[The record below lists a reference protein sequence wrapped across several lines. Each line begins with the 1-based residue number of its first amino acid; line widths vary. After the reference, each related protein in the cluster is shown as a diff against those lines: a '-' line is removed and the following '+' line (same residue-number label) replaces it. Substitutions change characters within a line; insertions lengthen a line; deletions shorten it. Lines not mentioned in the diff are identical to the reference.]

1 MAKTFYKFAE
11 RSADSQINW
20 AEVGKQLSDVVTEET
35 NVRRDRKAAIDADIA
50 SFQDQLNNPPLGEHQ
65 GFNDWTTNYAANT
78 QDYALQLERLV
89 KSGKIKTRD
98 YTRMKANLTQGTS
111 DAFDMGKKFQERYAE
126 IVERAKINPE
136 TGKPQS
142 QELEQFLMNST
153 RAMGNYSNSE
163 LYIDPPTG
171 RVLLANYTDKKDADG
186 NVVMDE
192 NNQPVRVLDKDS
204 NSYAPVSQLLNRMD
218 IQVDYY
224 DMDTSLTA
232 AVDGIGT
239 DIQAVVSGG
248 VMTRED
254 ALSNDRFSNA
264 VENIVAGQLAIPT
277 NVTSVLTNVLGMAPD
292 SNTPYEYTWDAAQAA
307 ANPNL
312 IYVYNDP
319 AQNDSGAPASLFGE
333 DIDAIADTL
342 LRDGAFDLSEAES
355 IGENTDILLRE
366 RKRDA
371 FVANAR
377 AQYDA
382 AKEVV
387 TESAL
392 SNFDF
397 KETAFEER
405 DDVVDQQNKI
415 DAATGAKNEEKIL
428 DILPEISKLHTTRVD
443 INAKNA
449 DGSDMYTGE
458 ADPKYIR
465 DVQAEFDSA
474 ESYVQGLNDDV
485 VRIEMNENLL
495 TIFMSDGKGGVM
507 PLEPIDRSKLAQE
520 QFIKAIVNQVV
531 SSADRKGVDIDNLVA
546 ENLFEGDRSVGKGAK
561 GAQNRVAPAAPAA
574 AWTTS
579 VDTGELLNNGK
590 NEFQPVNEIFYNVF
604 DDVFVKSTFEDGE
617 EVAADVADSKVST
630 TSISLAEGTF
640 LEKAGVDDAAINT
653 GKITKSTVGWSG
665 RTRQEVTEVISIM
678 VPGTTKNADGKADDA
693 LVFPQG
699 LSQEVWATIN
709 KRILNKRAAGET
721 VDSTDFED
729 LGIPNLDEINTAESK
744 KQLGLTAVEETTP
757 TTTPTTTGDGV
768 SLNANVRVSSSNQPM

>member
-35 NVRRDRKAAIDADIA
+35 NVRRDRKAAIDDDIA
-50 SFQDQLNNPPLGEHQ
+50 SFQDKLNNPPLGEHQ

-111 DAFDMGKKFQERYAE
+111 DAFDMGTKFQERYAE
-126 IVERAKINPE
+126 IVERAKVNPE

-171 RVLLANYTDKKDADG
+171 RVLLANYTDKKDAEG

-192 NNQPVRVLDKDS
+192 NGQPVRVLDKDS

-239 DIQAVVSGG
+239 DIQAVVRGG

-333 DIDAIADTL
+333 DMDAVADTL
-342 LRDGAFDLSEAES
+342 LRDGAFDLSDA
-355 IGENTDILLRE
+355 E
-366 RKRDA
+366 RKDMPEGKALGIMQERRDA

-377 AQYDA
+377 KQYDA

-387 TESAL
+387 TDSAL

-397 KETAFEER
+397 KETAFEKRPDPVE
-405 DDVVDQQNKI
+405 QQARV
-415 DAATGAKNEEKIL
+415 DAAAGNEREEKII

-443 INAKNA
+443 VNAKQQ
-449 DGSDMYTGE
+449 DGTPLYPDGVNDT
-458 ADPKYIR
+458 KYIR

-485 VRIEMNENLL
+485 VRVEMNGDDL
-495 TIFMSDGKGGVM
+495 TIFMSDGDGGVI
-507 PLEPIDRSKLAQE
+507 PLEPINRATLSQE

-531 SSADRKGVDIDNLVA
+531 SSDDRKGVDIDNLVS
-546 ENLFEGDRSVGKGAK
+546 ENLFEGDRSVGAGEA
-561 GAQNRVAPAAPAA
+561 GAQNRVAPEAPPA

-579 VDTGELLNNGK
+579 VDTGEVLSNGK
-590 NEFQPVNEIFYNVF
+590 KEFRPVDEIFKDVF
-604 DDVFVKSTFEDGE
+604 DDVFVSSSLVDGE
-617 EVAADVADSKVST
+617 EVSEDVSADNVST
-630 TSISLAEGTF
+630 ASISLAEGTF
-640 LEKAGVDDAAINT
+640 LEKAGVSNAAINT
-653 GKITKSTVGWSG
+653 GKITKGTVGLFGIKSE
-665 RTRQEVTEVISIM
+665 EVTEVVSIM
-678 VPGTTKNADGKADDA
+678 IPATTTDA
-693 LVFPQG
+693 LVFPEG
-699 LSQEVWATIN
+699 LSEEVWATIN
-709 KRILNKRAAGET
+709 KRILNARASGET
-721 VDSTDFED
+721 VDINSFDD
-729 LGIPNLDEINTAESK
+729 LGIANLEEINTAESK
-744 KQLGLTAVEETTP
+744 EQLNLTVVEEKKK
-757 TTTPTTTGDGV
+757 TPTTTGDGV
-768 SLNANVRVSSSNQPM
+768 SLNANERMGGGGSNSSL

>member
-111 DAFDMGKKFQERYAE
+111 DAFDMGTKFQERYAE

-204 NSYAPVSQLLNRMD
+204 NSYAPVSQLLHRMD
-218 IQVDYY
+218 IEVDYY

-232 AVDGIGT
+232 AVSGIGT

-333 DIDAIADTL
+333 DMDAVADTL
-342 LRDGAFDLSEAES
+342 LRDGAFDLSDAERAGMSEGEALGVMEA
-355 IGENTDILLRE
+355 
-366 RKRDA
+366 KRDA

-387 TESAL
+387 TDSAL

-405 DDVVDQQNKI
+405 DDVVDQQAKV
-415 DAATGAKNEEKIL
+415 DAATGAKNEKKVIE
-428 DILPEISKLHTTRVD
+428 ILPEISKLHTTTVD
-443 INAKNA
+443 VNAKNA

-458 ADPKYIR
+458 ADATYVAA
-465 DVQAEFDSA
+465 VQAEFDTA
-474 ESYVQGLNDDV
+474 EDYVQ
-485 VRIEMNENLL
+485 RINPAVSRLEVDENNLV
-495 TIFMSDGKGGVM
+495 TIIMKDAKGN
-507 PLEPIDRSKLAQE
+507 LIAQEPIDRSKLTQE
-520 QFIKAIVNQVV
+520 EFLKSLVNAVVPKDMREGLDIDALIAANLLVGTKTTATGVAGDVVPTRPEVVVGWADMVESGFPASSGKAEQM
-531 SSADRKGVDIDNLVA
+531 GVDKISEELLKDVFTITTGSGNDATTEKNPNV
-546 ENLFEGDRSVGKGAK
+546 
-561 GAQNRVAPAAPAA
+561 
-574 AWTTS
+574 TS
-579 VDTGELLNNGK
+579 VAIA
-590 NEFQPVNEIFYNVF
+590 Q
-604 DDVFVKSTFEDGE
+604 
-617 EVAADVADSKVST
+617 
-630 TSISLAEGTF
+630 AEATF
-640 LEKAGVDDAAINT
+640 LNRAGISNAEVRPA
-653 GKITKSTVGWSG
+653 KITLTTPGAFYG
-665 RTRQEVTEVISIM
+665 TNTNEYEVVSIM
-678 VPGTTKNADGKADDA
+678 VGDVTSKNI
-693 LVFPQG
+693 LFPKNMT
-699 LSQEVWATIN
+699 QEQWNSVN
-709 KRILNKRAAGET
+709 RILVEARKNGET
-721 VDSTDFED
+721 VNLNTFNS
-729 LGIPNLDEINTAESK
+729 LGIPNFELLNTDATRTQALNSSPAKMDEADKLAAIEAAKAAAAAE
-744 KQLGLTAVEETTP
+744 AVN
-757 TTTPTTTGDGV
+757 
-768 SLNANVRVSSSNQPM
+768 LNADQQ

>member
-78 QDYALQLERLV
+78 QEYALQLERLV

-111 DAFDMGKKFQERYAE
+111 DAFDMGTKFQERYAE

-171 RVLLANYTDKKDADG
+171 RVLLANYTDKKDAEG

-192 NNQPVRVLDKDS
+192 NNQPVRVLDKNS

-292 SNTPYEYTWDAAQAA
+292 STTPYEYTWDAAQAA

-333 DIDAIADTL
+333 DMDAVADTL
-342 LRDGAFDLSEAES
+342 LRDGAFDLSDAEREGMTEGEALGVMEA
-355 IGENTDILLRE
+355 
-366 RKRDA
+366 KRDA

-387 TESAL
+387 TDSAL

-405 DDVVDQQNKI
+405 PDVVKQQNKI
-415 DAATGAKNEEKIL
+415 DAAAGAKNEKKVIE
-428 DILPEISKLHTTRVD
+428 ILPEISKLHTTTVD
-443 INAKNA
+443 VNAKNS
-449 DGSDMYTGE
+449 DGSDMYTGKNDPTYE
-458 ADPKYIR
+458 AA
-465 DVQAEFDSA
+465 VQAEFDTA
-474 ESYVQGLNDDV
+474 EDYVQ
-485 VRIEMNENLL
+485 RINPAVSRLEVDENNLV
-495 TIFMSDGKGGVM
+495 TIIMKDAKGN
-507 PLEPIDRSKLAQE
+507 LIAQEPIDRSKLTQE
-520 QFIKAIVNQVV
+520 EFLKSLVNAVVPKDMREGLDIDALIAANLLVGTKTTAAGVAGDVVPTRPEVVVGWADMVESGFPASSGKAEQM
-531 SSADRKGVDIDNLVA
+531 GVDKISEELLKDV
-546 ENLFEGDRSVGKGAK
+546 FTITTGSGKDATTEK
-561 GAQNRVAPAAPAA
+561 KDADDV
-574 AWTTS
+574 TS
-579 VDTGELLNNGK
+579 VAIAQAEATFLNRAGISNAEVRPAKITLTTPSTLLG
-590 NEFQPVNEIFYNVF
+590 
-604 DDVFVKSTFEDGE
+604 
-617 EVAADVADSKVST
+617 
-630 TSISLAEGTF
+630 ISLGT
-640 LEKAGVDDAAINT
+640 
-653 GKITKSTVGWSG
+653 STNEY
-665 RTRQEVTEVISIM
+665 EVVSIM
-678 VPGTTKNADGKADDA
+678 VGDVTSNNILFPKNMTQDQWNS
-693 LVFPQG
+693 V
-699 LSQEVWATIN
+699 N
-709 KRILNKRAAGET
+709 RILVEARKNGET
-721 VDSTDFED
+721 VNLNTFNS
-729 LGIPNLDEINTAESK
+729 LGIPNFELLNTDATRAQALNSSPAKMDEADKIAAA
-744 KQLGLTAVEETTP
+744 AVEAEAAELEA
-757 TTTPTTTGDGV
+757 V
-768 SLNANVRVSSSNQPM
+768 NLNAEQQ

>member
-111 DAFDMGKKFQERYAE
+111 DAFDMSTKFQERYAE

-171 RVLLANYTDKKDADG
+171 RVLLANYTDKKDANG

-333 DIDAIADTL
+333 DMDAVADTL
-342 LRDGAFDLSEAES
+342 LRDGAFDLSDAEREGMTEGEALGVMEA
-355 IGENTDILLRE
+355 
-366 RKRDA
+366 KRDA

-387 TESAL
+387 TDSAL

-546 ENLFEGDRSVGKGAK
+546 ENLFEGDRSTGKGAK

-579 VDTGELLNNGK
+579 VDTGELLNNGN

-653 GKITKSTVGWSG
+653 GEITKSTVGWSG
-665 RTRQEVTEVISIM
+665 RTRQEVTQVISIM
-678 VPGTTKNADGKADDA
+678 VPGTTKKADGKADDA

-709 KRILNKRAAGET
+709 KRILNKRANGET
-721 VDSTDFED
+721 VNSTDFED

-744 KQLGLTAVEETTP
+744 KQLNLTAVEETTP
-757 TTTPTTTGDGV
+757 TTTTTTGDDV
-768 SLNANVRVSSSNQPM
+768 SLNADERVPSNQ

>member
-78 QDYALQLERLV
+78 QDYALQIERLL

>member
-111 DAFDMGKKFQERYAE
+111 DAFDMSTKFQERYAE

-186 NVVMDE
+186 NVVMDAE
-192 NNQPVRVLDKDS
+192 TGQPVRVLDKDS

-292 SNTPYEYTWDAAQAA
+292 SNTPYDYTWDAAQAA

-333 DIDAIADTL
+333 DMDAVADTL
-342 LRDGAFDLSEAES
+342 LRDGAFDLSDAERAGMSEGEALGVMEA
-355 IGENTDILLRE
+355 
-366 RKRDA
+366 KRDA

-387 TESAL
+387 TDSAL

-405 DDVVDQQNKI
+405 DDVVDQQAKV

-449 DGSDMYTGE
+449 DGSDVYPLGE
-458 ADPKYIR
+458 NDPKYIR

-485 VRIEMNENLL
+485 ARIEMNDNLL
-495 TIFMSDGKGGVM
+495 TIFMSGADGGVI
-507 PLEPIDRSKLAQE
+507 PLEPINRETLSQE
-520 QFIKAIVNQVV
+520 EFIKAIVNQVV

-546 ENLFEGDRSVGKGAK
+546 ENLFEGDLSVGKGAK
-561 GAQNRVAPAAPAA
+561 GAQNRVAPTAPAA

-590 NEFQPVNEIFYNVF
+590 NEFRPVVKIF
-604 DDVFVKSTFEDGE
+604 DDVFEDLFVKSTFNEDGE
-617 EVAADVADSKVST
+617 EVSQNVAEGDVAIK
-630 TSISLAEGTF
+630 SIALAEGTF

-653 GKITKSTVGWSG
+653 GKITKDVVNWYGSTS
-665 RTRQEVTEVISIM
+665 QEVTEVVSIM
-678 VPGTTKNADGKADDA
+678 VPNTTVDA
-693 LVFPQG
+693 LVFPKG
-699 LSQEVWATIN
+699 LSKEDWATIN
-709 KRILNKRAAGET
+709 KLILNARASGET
-721 VDSTDFED
+721 VDLETFKD
-729 LGIPNLDEINTAESK
+729 LGIPNLDEINTEEAK
-744 KQLGLTAVEETTP
+744 AQLGLTVVEETTP
-757 TTTPTTTGDGV
+757 PVV
-768 SLNANVRVSSSNQPM
+768 SLNADTRVSSSNQ

>member
-111 DAFDMGKKFQERYAE
+111 DAFDMGTKFQERYAE

-218 IQVDYY
+218 IEVDYY

-333 DIDAIADTL
+333 DMDAVADTL
-342 LRDGAFDLSEAES
+342 LRDGAFDLSDAEREGMSEGEALGVMEA
-355 IGENTDILLRE
+355 
-366 RKRDA
+366 KRDA

-387 TESAL
+387 TDSAL

-397 KETAFEER
+397 KETAFEKRPDAVEQQARVKAAAGGER
-405 DDVVDQQNKI
+405 
-415 DAATGAKNEEKIL
+415 EEKIL

-449 DGSDMYTGE
+449 DGSDVYNGE
-458 ADPKYIR
+458 DDPKYIR

-485 VRIEMNENLL
+485 VRIEMNDNEL
-495 TIFMSDGKGGVM
+495 TIFMSDGEGGVM
-507 PLEPIDRSKLAQE
+507 PLEPIDRETLSQE
-520 QFIKAIVNQVV
+520 EFIKAIVNQVV

-546 ENLFEGDRSVGKGAK
+546 ENLFEGDRSVGTGAK
-561 GAQNRVAPAAPAA
+561 GAQNRVAPTAPAA
-574 AWTTS
+574 SWTTS

-590 NEFQPVNEIFYNVF
+590 NEFRPVNEIF
-604 DDVFVKSTFEDGE
+604 DDVFADVFVTSTFEDGE
-617 EVAADVADSKVST
+617 EVSQNVSKENVAIK
-630 TSISLAEGTF
+630 SIALAEGTF
-640 LEKAGVDDAAINT
+640 LEKAGIDDAKINT
-653 GKITKSTVGWSG
+653 GEVTKTVTGFFGGTS
-665 RTRQEVTEVISIM
+665 QEVTEVVSIM
-678 VPGTTKNADGKADDA
+678 VPNTTGDA
-693 LVFPQG
+693 LVFPKG
-699 LSQEVWATIN
+699 LSEEDWATIN
-709 KRILNKRAAGET
+709 KLILNARASGET
-721 VDSTDFED
+721 VDLETFKD
-729 LGIPNLDEINTAESK
+729 LGIPNLDEINTEEAK
-744 KQLGLTAVEETTP
+744 AQLGLTVVEETTP
-757 TTTPTTTGDGV
+757 TTTTTTTGDGV
-768 SLNANVRVSSSNQPM
+768 SLNADTRVSSSNQ

>member
-35 NVRRDRKAAIDADIA
+35 NVRRERKAAIDDDIA
-50 SFQDQLNNPPLGEHQ
+50 SFQDKLNNPPLGEHQ

-111 DAFDMGKKFQERYAE
+111 DAFDMGTKFQERYAE
-126 IVERAKINPE
+126 IVERAKVNPE

-171 RVLLANYTDKKDADG
+171 RVLLANYIDKKDAEG
-186 NVVMDE
+186 NVVMDD
-192 NNQPVRVLDKDS
+192 NGQPVRVLDKDS

-292 SNTPYEYTWDAAQAA
+292 SNIPYTYTWDAAQAA

-312 IYVYNDP
+312 IYLYNDP

-333 DIDAIADTL
+333 DMDAVADTL
-342 LRDGAFDLSEAES
+342 LRDGAFDLSEE
-355 IGENTDILLRE
+355 E
-366 RKRDA
+366 RKGMDEGQVDGIMKERRDA

-377 AQYDA
+377 KQYDA

-387 TESAL
+387 TDSAL

-405 DDVVDQQNKI
+405 PDAVEQQARI
-415 DAATGAKNEEKIL
+415 DAAAGNEREENIIE
-428 DILPEISKLHTTRVD
+428 ILPEISKLHTTRVD
-443 INAKNA
+443 VNAKQE
-449 DGSDMYTGE
+449 DGTPLYPQGVAS
-458 ADPKYIR
+458 PNYIR
-465 DVQAEFDSA
+465 AVQAEFDSA

-485 VRIEMNENLL
+485 VRVEMNDNEL
-495 TIFMSDGKGGVM
+495 TIFMSDGDGGVIA
-507 PLEPIDRSKLAQE
+507 LEPINRATLSQE

-531 SSADRKGVDIDNLVA
+531 SSADRKGVDIENLVL
-546 ENLFEGDRSVGKGAK
+546 ENLFEGDRSIGVGEA
-561 GAQNRVAPAAPAA
+561 GAQNRVAPEAPPAD
-574 AWTTS
+574 WTTS
-579 VDTGELLNNGK
+579 VATGESLNGGK
-590 NEFQPVNEIFYNVF
+590 PEYRPVDQIFEDIF
-604 DDVFVKSTFEDGE
+604 EDVFVSSSLVDGE
-617 EVAADVADSKVST
+617 EVSKDVSADDVST

-640 LEKAGVDDAAINT
+640 LEKAGVSNAAINT
-653 GKITKSTVGWSG
+653 GKITKATVGWFG
-665 RTRQEVTEVISIM
+665 AEGEEVTEVVSIM
-678 VPGTTKNADGKADDA
+678 IPMTTTDA
-693 LVFPQG
+693 LVFPKG

-709 KRILNKRAAGET
+709 KRILNARAKGET
-721 VDSTDFED
+721 VNIKSFDD
-729 LGIPNLDEINTAESK
+729 LGIPKLEEINTAESK
-744 KQLGLTAVEETTP
+744 EQLKLTVVEEKKKTP
-757 TTTPTTTGDGV
+757 TTAAGGV
-768 SLNANVRVSSSNQPM
+768 SLNANERMEGGGSNSSQPF

>member
-50 SFQDQLNNPPLGEHQ
+50 SFQDKLNNPPLGEHQ

-78 QDYALQLERLV
+78 QDYALQIERLL

-111 DAFDMGKKFQERYAE
+111 DAFDMGTKFQERYAE

-186 NVVMDE
+186 NVVME
-192 NNQPVRVLDKDS
+192 NNQPVRVLDKNS

-292 SNTPYEYTWDAAQAA
+292 STTPYRYTWDAAQAA

-312 IYVYNDP
+312 IYLYNDP
-319 AQNDSGAPASLFGE
+319 AQNDAGAPASLFGE
-333 DIDAIADTL
+333 DMDAVADTL
-342 LRDGAFDLSEAES
+342 LRDGAFDLSDAES
-355 IGENTDILLRE
+355 KGMDYNQITAAKEA
-366 RKRDA
+366 KRDA

-397 KETAFEER
+397 KETAFEKR
-405 DDVVDQQNKI
+405 DNVVDQKKKLD
-415 DAATGAKNEEKIL
+415 DAATGKRKERLEKE
-428 DILPEISKLHTTRVD
+428 ILPEISKLHTTTVD
-443 INAKNA
+443 VNAKNA
-449 DGSDMYTGE
+449 DGSAMYTGKTDLTYV
-458 ADPKYIR
+458 AAA
-465 DVQAEFDSA
+465 QAEFDTA
-474 ESYVQGLNDDV
+474 EDYVQ
-485 VRIEMNENLL
+485 RINPAVSRLEVDGNLV
-495 TIFMSDGKGGVM
+495 TIIMKDAKGN
-507 PLEPIDRSKLAQE
+507 LIEQEAIDRSKLSQE
-520 QFIKAIVNQVV
+520 QFLKSLVNAVVPEDMREGLDIDALIAANLLVGTRTTAAGQAGDVVPTRPEVVVGWADMVESGFPASSGKAEQM
-531 SSADRKGVDIDNLVA
+531 GVDKISEELLKDV
-546 ENLFEGDRSVGKGAK
+546 FTITTGSGKDAITK
-561 GAQNRVAPAAPAA
+561 KKDADDV
-574 AWTTS
+574 TS
-579 VDTGELLNNGK
+579 VAIAQAEATFLNRAGISNA
-590 NEFQPVNEIFYNVF
+590 EVRPVTI
-604 DDVFVKSTFEDGE
+604 TL
-617 EVAADVADSKVST
+617 T
-630 TSISLAEGTF
+630 TPGTF
-640 LEKAGVDDAAINT
+640 YGTNT
-653 GKITKSTVGWSG
+653 DEY
-665 RTRQEVTEVISIM
+665 EVVSIM
-678 VPGTTKNADGKADDA
+678 VGDVTSKNI
-693 LVFPQG
+693 LFPKDMTQD
-699 LSQEVWATIN
+699 QWNTVN
-709 KRILNKRAAGET
+709 RILVEARKNGET
-721 VDSTDFED
+721 VNLNTFNS
-729 LGIPNLDEINTAESK
+729 LGIPNFELLNTDATRDQALNSSPAKMDEADKLAAIEAAKAAALRKAAAE
-744 KQLGLTAVEETTP
+744 AVN
-757 TTTPTTTGDGV
+757 
-768 SLNANVRVSSSNQPM
+768 LNATQQ

>member
-111 DAFDMGKKFQERYAE
+111 DAFDMSTKFQERYAE

-186 NVVMDE
+186 NVVMDAE
-192 NNQPVRVLDKDS
+192 TGQPVRVLDKDS

-254 ALSNDRFSNA
+254 ALSNDRFSHA

-292 SNTPYEYTWDAAQAA
+292 SNTPYDYTWDAAQAA

-333 DIDAIADTL
+333 DMDAVADTL
-342 LRDGAFDLSEAES
+342 LRDGAFDLSDAERAGMSEGEALGVMEA
-355 IGENTDILLRE
+355 
-366 RKRDA
+366 KRDA

-387 TESAL
+387 TDSAL

-405 DDVVDQQNKI
+405 DDVVDQQAKV

-449 DGSDMYTGE
+449 DGSDVYPSGE
-458 ADPKYIR
+458 DDPKYIR

-485 VRIEMNENLL
+485 ARIEMNDNLL
-495 TIFMSDGKGGVM
+495 TIFMSGADGGVI
-507 PLEPIDRSKLAQE
+507 PLEPINRETLSQE
-520 QFIKAIVNQVV
+520 EFIKAIVNQVV

-546 ENLFEGDRSVGKGAK
+546 ENLFEGDLSVGKGAK
-561 GAQNRVAPAAPAA
+561 GAQNRVAPTAPAA

-590 NEFQPVNEIFYNVF
+590 NEFRPVVKIF
-604 DDVFVKSTFEDGE
+604 DDVFKDLFVKSTFNEDGE
-617 EVAADVADSKVST
+617 EVSQNVAEGDVAIK
-630 TSISLAEGTF
+630 SIALAEGTF

-653 GKITKSTVGWSG
+653 GKITKDVVNWYGSTS
-665 RTRQEVTEVISIM
+665 QEVTEVVSIM
-678 VPGTTKNADGKADDA
+678 VPNTTVDA
-693 LVFPQG
+693 LVFPKG
-699 LSQEVWATIN
+699 LSKEDWATIN
-709 KRILNKRAAGET
+709 KLILNARASGET
-721 VDSTDFED
+721 VDLETFKD
-729 LGIPNLDEINTAESK
+729 LGIPNLDEINTEEAK
-744 KQLGLTAVEETTP
+744 AQLGLTVVEETTP
-757 TTTPTTTGDGV
+757 PVV
-768 SLNANVRVSSSNQPM
+768 SLNADTRVSSSNQ

>member
-111 DAFDMGKKFQERYAE
+111 DAFDMSTKFQERYAE

-171 RVLLANYTDKKDADG
+171 RVLLANYTDKKDANG

-192 NNQPVRVLDKDS
+192 NNQPVRVLDKNS

-333 DIDAIADTL
+333 DMDAVADTL
-342 LRDGAFDLSEAES
+342 LRDGAFDLSDAEREGMTEGEALGVME
-355 IGENTDILLRE
+355 E
-366 RKRDA
+366 RRDA

-387 TESAL
+387 TDSAL

-546 ENLFEGDRSVGKGAK
+546 ENLFEGDRSTGKGAK

-579 VDTGELLNNGK
+579 VDTGELLNNGN

-653 GKITKSTVGWSG
+653 GEITKSTVGWSG

-678 VPGTTKNADGKADDA
+678 VPGTTKKADGKADDA

-709 KRILNKRAAGET
+709 KRILNKRANGET
-721 VDSTDFED
+721 VNSTDFED

-744 KQLGLTAVEETTP
+744 KQLNLTAVEETTP
-757 TTTPTTTGDGV
+757 TTTTTTGDDV
-768 SLNANVRVSSSNQPM
+768 SLNADERVPSNQ

>member
-50 SFQDQLNNPPLGEHQ
+50 SFQDKLNNPPLGEHQ

-78 QDYALQLERLV
+78 QDYALQIERLL

-186 NVVMDE
+186 NVVME
-192 NNQPVRVLDKDS
+192 NNQPVRVLDKNS

-292 SNTPYEYTWDAAQAA
+292 STTPYTYTWDAAQAA

-312 IYVYNDP
+312 IYLYNDP
-319 AQNDSGAPASLFGE
+319 AQNDAGAPASLFGE
-333 DIDAIADTL
+333 DMDAVADTL
-342 LRDGAFDLSEAES
+342 LRDGAFDLSDAES
-355 IGENTDILLRE
+355 KGMNDNQITAAKEA
-366 RKRDA
+366 KRDA

-397 KETAFEER
+397 KETAFEKR
-405 DDVVDQQNKI
+405 DDLVDQQAKI
-415 DAATGAKNEEKIL
+415 DAATGNKNEEKII

-465 DVQAEFDSA
+465 DVQSEFDSA

-485 VRIEMNENLL
+485 VRIEMNDNLL
-495 TIFMSDGKGGVM
+495 TIFMSDGGGGVM
-507 PLEPIDRSKLAQE
+507 PLEPIDRAKLSQE
-520 QFIKAIVNQVV
+520 EFIKAIVNQVV

-546 ENLFEGDRSVGKGAK
+546 ENLFEGDRSVGTGAK
-561 GAQNRVAPAAPAA
+561 GAQNRVAPTAPAA
-574 AWTTS
+574 FWTTS

-590 NEFQPVNEIFYNVF
+590 NEFRPVNDIF
-604 DDVFVKSTFEDGE
+604 DDVFDDIFVTSTFEDGE
-617 EVAADVADSKVST
+617 EKTQNVSKENVAIK
-630 TSISLAEGTF
+630 SIALAEGTF
-640 LEKAGVDDAAINT
+640 LEKAGINNAKINI
-653 GKITKSTVGWSG
+653 GKITKSTVGWLG
-665 RTRQEVTEVISIM
+665 RTSEEVTEVISIM
-678 VPGTTKNADGKADDA
+678 VPGTTKNADGKADDV
-693 LVFPQG
+693 LVFPKG
-699 LSQEVWATIN
+699 LSQEDWATIN
-709 KRILNKRAAGET
+709 KLILNARASGEKVNLET
-721 VDSTDFED
+721 FKD
-729 LGIPNLDEINTAESK
+729 LGIPNLNEINTAESK
-744 KQLGLTAVEETTP
+744 KQLNLTVVEDKKK
-757 TTTPTTTGDGV
+757 TPTTTGDGV
-768 SLNANVRVSSSNQPM
+768 SLDADARVPSNQ